1 MRWHGRHLYTR
12 TALRIPIS
20 RNLPS
25 SVISR
30 SHFSHARGR
39 WLSSCDCMVAAITF
53 LTPHVAPTFRQRSMG
68 RQLSIGAPR
77 SPTDTISGRR
87 QRRSRRKVTPHC
99 TSGQCA
105 SGQLSLPWFLKLDG
119 WVPRLPIRTVKVHSK
134 VQRPQFEKTGAVPAR
149 GSSVQIERTRSH
161 ALPSRSDRKA
171 NCLTIGPR
179 LCWFSTMRGIWW
191 WSSWTTRPAS
201 PITSKAFLAT
211 NETQPLTARTSR
223 TPISRI
229 SPKVIF

>member
-1 MRWHGRHLYTR
+1 
-12 TALRIPIS
+12 
-20 RNLPS
+20 
-25 SVISR
+25 
-30 SHFSHARGR
+30 
-39 WLSSCDCMVAAITF
+39 MVAAITF

-179 LCWFSTMRGIWW
+179 LCWFSTMRGI
-191 WSSWTTRPAS
+191 
-201 PITSKAFLAT
+201 
-211 NETQPLTARTSR
+211 
-223 TPISRI
+223 
-229 SPKVIF
+229 